1 MSEGGRRPKIVLDT
15 QGGDRGPEEV
25 IVGGLQAA
33 SEFDIELVLA
43 GDQVVIERALARPRW
58 RPAKR
63 RKPLRRGKVEIL
75 HAPEVVTMED
85 VPTEAVRKKRASSL
99 VRGVQHVKQGRADA
113 FVSPANTGAVMAA
126 SLLTLGRIRGI
137 DRPGIAAV
145 LPTVKEPDHH
155 VVVLDVGANVDCEPE
170 NLKQFAIMGAV
181 YAREVLGVPE
191 PRIGL
196 LNIGSERRKGNEL
209 ALKAFRLLEAQPG
222 FVGNVEANQI
232 IHGDV
237 DVVVCDGFVG
247 NVLLKAY
254 EGGAAATVELLKKAI
269 ERDWLARLGAFIL
282 IPALKGFKRE
292 LSAARYGGAPLL
304 GVRGV
309 VIVAHGN
316 SDAEA
321 IKNAV
326 RVAAESVRHGL
337 VEKIER
343 GLAQHLPTAA
353 VDARPRSTR
362 RAAPTASPASSAPS
376 GG

>member
-1 MSEGGRRPKIVLDT
+1 LSQHTPKIVLDT

-25 IVGGLQAA
+25 IAGGLQAA
-33 SEFDIELVLA
+33 LEFGVEIVLA
-43 GDQVVIERALARPRW
+43 GDQAVIEREMTRRARRN
-58 RPAKR
+58 PAIS
-63 RKPLRRGKVEIL
+63 IL

-85 VPTEAVRKKRASSL
+85 APTEAVRKKRHSSL
-99 VRGVQHVKQGRADA
+99 VKGVQYVKQGQADA

-137 DRPGIAAV
+137 DRPGIAAI
-145 LPTVKEPDHH
+145 LPTVKDHH
-155 VVVLDVGANVDCEPE
+155 VLVIDVGANVDCDPE
-170 NLKQFAIMGAV
+170 NLRQFAIMGTV
-181 YAREVLGVPE
+181 YAREVLGISQ
-191 PRIGL
+191 PRVGL

-209 ALKAFRLLEAQPG
+209 ALKAFFLLEELKG
-222 FVGNVEANQI
+222 FIGNIEANQI

-282 IPALKGFKRE
+282 IPALKSFKRS

-321 IKNAV
+321 IKNAA
-326 RVAAESVRHGL
+326 RVAAESVRHDL
-337 VEKIER
+337 VSKIER
-343 GLAQHLPTAA
+343 GLAEHLP
-353 VDARPRSTR
+353 PRSSQR
-362 RAAPTASPASSAPS
+362 QSVPPTPAASSASTQPRE
-376 GG
+376 